1 MAKIKFSYLFI
12 GVVCTTFLIL
22 IASYFHH
29 QRPHFKKMENI
40 GGGGKAITSFCLGFG
55 SIYAGYGFGAW
66 MNWWNP
72 MGQTAIAAGVI
83 VGLACGAHELY
94 HS

>member
-1 MAKIKFSYLFI
+1 MTNTLD
-12 GVVCTTFLIL
+12 
-22 IASYFHH
+22 
-29 QRPHFKKMENI
+29 FKKMENI
-40 GGGGKAITSFCLGFG
+40 GGGGRAITSFCLGFG
-55 SIYAGYGFGAW
+55 SIYAGHAFGAW